1 MVPEYKLF
9 FLLIDEGFSPALG
22 EKKLEVDI
30 KIPVFCCLY
39 LCSHFKNVL
48 CRIAYWLQE
57 KDFMVN
63 TFKKYRVK

>member
-30 KIPVFCCLY
+30 KIPVFC
-39 LCSHFKNVL
+39 
-48 CRIAYWLQE
+48 
-57 KDFMVN
+57 
-63 TFKKYRVK
+63 